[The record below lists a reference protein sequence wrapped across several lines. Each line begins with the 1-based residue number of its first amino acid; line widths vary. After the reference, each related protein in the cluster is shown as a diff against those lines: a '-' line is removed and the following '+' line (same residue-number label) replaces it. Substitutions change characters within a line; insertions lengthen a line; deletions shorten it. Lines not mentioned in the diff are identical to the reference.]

1 MAKRQE
7 IWIFRPVK
15 QPKTK
20 VTETVKKDL
29 EVKASELI
37 ESVLK
42 PKHVKP
48 PSQDEPFNYIVDI
61 YAKWYRNY
69 FYFCAKYRCPGPNAV
84 SPFLEEKFARLKYIS
99 NGFFN
104 LSYMRRTGQWREI
117 YTESSVGE
125 CLAAI
130 RDEPHFLP

>member
-1 MAKRQE
+1 MLT
-7 IWIFRPVK
+7 FRPVK
-15 QPKTK
+15 QPKAR
-20 VTETVKKDL
+20 VTEAVKKDL

-69 FYFCAKYRCPGPNAV
+69 FYFCAKYRCPGPNAI
-84 SPFLEEKFARLKYIS
+84 SPFFEQKFARLRYIG

-104 LSYMRRTGQWREI
+104 LSYMRHTGQWWEI
-117 YTESSVGE
+117 YTELSVAE